1 MKEFIEKWKS
11 DSKFKTKIKLSIS
24 SLFVLIVAIFAI
36 TSNEVN
42 TSTNSAY
49 TDGAQEQVNN
59 EENNFEQEYLRITIP
74 EEYTYITKILI
85 NNEQRSYRGTKNKQK
100 ENITKI
106 SNQTTNYIYQEGK
119 YYKKENL
126 EYVLTT
132 KEEIYDIISNGYLK
146 LETINKYLSKSH
158 KKNDKNIVYIKDI
171 ILGSDS
177 EEYITIVIE
186 KNKIIIDYTALMH
199 LFDNSIKS
207 CIVEITIEK

>member
-177 EEYITIVIE
+177 EEYITITIE
-186 KNKIIIDYTALMH
+186 KNKIQIDYTPLMH
-199 LFDNSIKS
+199 LFDNSIRS
-207 CIVEITIEK
+207 CMVEITIE